1 MYNNSSVTSI
11 MGILYVSDS
20 QNSSLDVL
28 LRQIMMIVLVSMQT
42 WNSQE
47 SCRLGNLNGV

>member
-1 MYNNSSVTSI
+1 

-20 QNSSLDVL
+20 QNLSLDVL

-42 WNSQE
+42 WNLLEELSL
-47 SCRLGNLNGV
+47 R

>member
-1 MYNNSSVTSI
+1 MYNNSSVTCI

-20 QNSSLDVL
+20 QNLSLDVL

-42 WNSQE
+42 WNLLEELSL
-47 SCRLGNLNGV
+47 R